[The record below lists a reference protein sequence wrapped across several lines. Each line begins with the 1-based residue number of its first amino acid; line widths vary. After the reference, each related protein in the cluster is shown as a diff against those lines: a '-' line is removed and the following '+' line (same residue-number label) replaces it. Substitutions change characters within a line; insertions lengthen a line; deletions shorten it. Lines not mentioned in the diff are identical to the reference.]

1 MNFRAS
7 RRYSKIQNEL
17 SLKTLRLTNKL
28 LFVYSSIITIAL
40 LVLAYK
46 YMSKSNADT
55 ARFIDYD
62 TQVAQ
67 LTTDRDYYYNNA
79 QMFSESTADLI
90 EVTTQLNVDR
100 DLLIA
105 DNQLLMMEIEEYSE
119 REELYDKYGFF
130 LYDKQGERNDITYDH
145 LRTLEE
151 LVEDSS
157 VPNPELVLSI
167 IYLESSG
174 HCDAYNNSSSA
185 SGFGQFLPS
194 TARSVWIKVLGNS
207 EESWDPDMVFDPDV
221 NLQLTVAYMDYL
233 IKKHGSPREAL
244 RQYSGSGSNDNH
256 LNSYIATLDSYLR
269 HTNAGTF
276 AEINAQY

>member
-28 LFVYSSIITIAL
+28 LFVYSSIITVAL

-55 ARFIDYD
+55 ERFIAYD
-62 TQVAQ
+62 AQVAQ

-79 QMFSESTADLI
+79 QMFSETTADLI
-90 EVTTQLNVDR
+90 EITTQLNIDR
-100 DLLIA
+100 DTLIA
-105 DNQLLMMEIEEYSE
+105 DNEYMLHELEIYKHK
-119 REELYDKYGFF
+119 EELYDKYEYALF
-130 LYDKQGERNDITYDH
+130 YNGERTDITYEH
-145 LRTLEE
+145 LDSLEQM
-151 LVEDSS
+151 VEETS
-157 VPNPELVLSI
+157 VPNPDLILAI
-167 IYLESSG
+167 IGLES
-174 HCDAYNNSSSA
+174 HYNCQAYNPNSGA

-207 EESWDPDMVFDPDV
+207 EESWDPDMIFDPDV

-233 IKKHGSPREAL
+233 IEKHGSPREAL
-244 RQYSGSGSNDNH
+244 RQYSGSGSNEAH
-256 LNSYIATLDSYLR
+256 LNGYIATLDSYLR
-269 HTNAGTF
+269 HTDAGTF